1 MALARFVS
9 SDVYVFYDVEGGIT
23 CMLCQFMPTTEVHHH
38 EKGSPFECMNCA
50 IFHTNFNTDSR
61 TEMIEHLRRHR
72 EAGDRVP
79 DYAFEKLEKDIREH
93 GDDANEG

>member
-1 MALARFVS
+1 
-9 SDVYVFYDVEGGIT
+9 
-23 CMLCQFMPTTEVHHH
+23 
-38 EKGSPFECMNCA
+38 MNGA